1 MTGSH
6 QRLCAG
12 TNRFDQ
18 PCGNPPAQ
26 DSDFCGKCKGP
37 KSLPSPPDPPTP
49 LGAPQTSQ
57 ASDDPWTPAG
67 SLNDR
72 LSRIAVDNPQLGEL
86 ARVATELAAASRS
99 QTTRDTY
106 EIHWRTFTKFC
117 DLVGLSATVPVP
129 PETVVLYLAY
139 LARFGRKNPI
149 TGERD
154 NDPDLAPLKHGYLR
168 QAISA
173 ISRRH
178 ELAGFPTPT
187 SDPAVGAVLV
197 GYGKTHGT
205 RHNGSDPLHGHQIRT
220 ICAHI
225 AATPNTTK
233 RDLAL
238 VVLIAGGHITPGQA
252 ARLNS
257 EHVLWATGHPEHA
270 AVIAVQRRRS
280 ATGLDLISLPD
291 SLPIAICPT
300 AALRALDHHQRGPVF
315 RRPDGARLTRQAI
328 VKILTKA
335 IGTPATTSTLAGLTT
350 RDIADASESLRT
362 PAWSDIRARAVL
374 VFLYGATLRGGE
386 LAALRWDDTRIS
398 PNGVEVTVRRAKN
411 DPHGKGHTI
420 GAPRKSDPIHCPAAI
435 FDELHATYAAVLG
448 RDPHPHEPLIAKL
461 DTTTDGLLPISR
473 ERISEIVT
481 TRAAAA
487 GDKGRYTSH
496 SPRAGSATDMLDNG
510 APMAQVIKHGRWQT
524 EQSVHAYYR
533 RTQIWG
539 NLNPA
544 QQLPDSAS

>member
-1 MTGSH
+1 M
-6 QRLCAG
+6 
-12 TNRFDQ
+12 
-18 PCGNPPAQ
+18 
-26 DSDFCGKCKGP
+26 
-37 KSLPSPPDPPTP
+37 
-49 LGAPQTSQ
+49 
-57 ASDDPWTPAG
+57 
-67 SLNDR
+67 
-72 LSRIAVDNPQLGEL
+72 
-86 ARVATELAAASRS
+86 
-99 QTTRDTY
+99 
-106 EIHWRTFTKFC
+106 
-117 DLVGLSATVPVP
+117 
-129 PETVVLYLAY
+129 
-139 LARFGRKNPI
+139 
-149 TGERD
+149 
-154 NDPDLAPLKHGYLR
+154 
-168 QAISA
+168 
-173 ISRRH
+173 
-178 ELAGFPTPT
+178 
-187 SDPAVGAVLV
+187 
-197 GYGKTHGT
+197 
-205 RHNGSDPLHGHQIRT
+205 
-220 ICAHI
+220 
-225 AATPNTTK
+225 
-233 RDLAL
+233 
-238 VVLIAGGHITPGQA
+238 
-252 ARLNS
+252 
-257 EHVLWATGHPEHA
+257 
-270 AVIAVQRRRS
+270 
-280 ATGLDLISLPD
+280 
-291 SLPIAICPT
+291 
-300 AALRALDHHQRGPVF
+300 
-315 RRPDGARLTRQAI
+315 
-328 VKILTKA
+328 ILTKA

-350 RDIADASESLRT
+350 RDIADASDSLRT

-435 FDELHATYAAVLG
+435 LDELHATYAAVLG

-487 GDKGRYTSH
+487 GVKGRYTSH

>member
-1 MTGSH
+1 MISSASQRPFPSRPKRSSSTSPTWPASAGRTRSPANATTTPTWHHSSTVTFARRSQRSAAATNWPGSR
-6 QRLCAG
+6 RL
-12 TNRFDQ
+12 
-18 PCGNPPAQ
+18 
-26 DSDFCGKCKGP
+26 
-37 KSLPSPPDPPTP
+37 PPT
-49 LGAPQTSQ
+49 
-57 ASDDPWTPAG
+57 
-67 SLNDR
+67 R
-72 LSRIAVDNPQLGEL
+72 LSGRC
-86 ARVATELAAASRS
+86 S
-99 QTTRDTY
+99 
-106 EIHWRTFTKFC
+106 
-117 DLVGLSATVPVP
+117 SAT
-129 PETVVLYLAY
+129 
-139 LARFGRKNPI
+139 ARP
-149 TGERD
+149 TG
-154 NDPDLAPLKHGYLR
+154 P
-168 QAISA
+168 
-173 ISRRH
+173 
-178 ELAGFPTPT
+178 
-187 SDPAVGAVLV
+187 
-197 GYGKTHGT
+197 
-205 RHNGSDPLHGHQIRT
+205 
-220 ICAHI
+220 
-225 AATPNTTK
+225 ATPNTTK

-362 PAWSDIRARAVL
+362 PAWSNIRARAVL

-487 GDKGRYTSH
+487 GVKGRYTSH

>member
-1 MTGSH
+1 M
-6 QRLCAG
+6 
-12 TNRFDQ
+12 
-18 PCGNPPAQ
+18 
-26 DSDFCGKCKGP
+26 
-37 KSLPSPPDPPTP
+37 
-49 LGAPQTSQ
+49 
-57 ASDDPWTPAG
+57 
-67 SLNDR
+67 
-72 LSRIAVDNPQLGEL
+72 

-173 ISRRH
+173 ISPRH
-178 ELAGFPTPT
+178 
-187 SDPAVGAVLV
+187 D
-197 GYGKTHGT
+197 
-205 RHNGSDPLHGHQIRT
+205 GSDPLHGHQIRT

-487 GDKGRYTSH
+487 GVKGRYTSH